1 MIWEGIQFAIGVF
14 IGILVVVVIMA
25 LIGTIAEEYRNIR
38 KENERRKNA
47 QSRKRKTL
55 SK

>member
-1 MIWEGIQFAIGVF
+1 MILEGIKFAIGVF
-14 IGILVVVVIMA
+14 IGILIIIVFIAFVGTVV
-25 LIGTIAEEYRNIR
+25 EEYRNIK

-47 QSRKRKTL
+47 ESRKRKTL

>member
-14 IGILVVVVIMA
+14 IGVFIIIVALG

-47 QSRKRKTL
+47 NNRKRKTL

>member
-1 MIWEGIQFAIGVF
+1 MIWQGIQFAIGVF
-14 IGILVVVVIMA
+14 IGVLVIVVICA
-25 LIGTIAEEYRNIR
+25 LIATFAEEYRNIK

-47 QSRKRKTL
+47 ENRKRKTL

>member
-1 MIWEGIQFAIGVF
+1 MIWEGIKFAIGIF
-14 IGILVVVVIMA
+14 IGIMIVIVVIA
-25 LIGTIAEEYRNIR
+25 FIGTIAEEYRNIK

-47 QSRKRKTL
+47 KNRKRKTL